1 MLNYLC
7 HNSSG
12 GGGFEGKKEEKSLL
26 GRRRKVAGG
35 VPIGTGKID
44 VWLLATTVV
53 ETRWLL

>member
-7 HNSSG
+7 HNSLG
-12 GGGFEGKKEEKSLL
+12 GGVEGKKEEESLPDQ
-26 GRRRKVAGG
+26 RRKVVGG
-35 VPIGTGKID
+35 VPIGTGKTS

>member
-1 MLNYLC
+1 MPQQF
-7 HNSSG
+7 G
-12 GGGFEGKKEEKSLL
+12 RGGGFEGKKEEKSLP

-35 VPIGTGKID
+35 VPIGIGKID